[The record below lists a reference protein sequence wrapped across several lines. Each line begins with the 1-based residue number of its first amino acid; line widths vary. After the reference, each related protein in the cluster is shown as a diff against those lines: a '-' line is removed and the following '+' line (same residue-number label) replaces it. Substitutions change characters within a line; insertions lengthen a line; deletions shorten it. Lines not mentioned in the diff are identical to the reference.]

1 MTLRVSL
8 SLVSRV
14 CPHHHHH
21 HHPLRSLQV
30 IVTAEVREQTQQG
43 QTAALLGDG
52 VVAVVGAS
60 ARHCLSLFLHQ
71 SITRT

>member
-21 HHPLRSLQV
+21 HPLRSLQV
-30 IVTAEVREQTQQG
+30 IVTAEGMEQTQQG
-43 QTAALLGDG
+43 QTAA
-52 VVAVVGAS
+52 
-60 ARHCLSLFLHQ
+60 F
-71 SITRT
+71 